1 MLSAPS
7 DLTKTRPGVGVSR
20 LRRLALL
27 IVATG
32 TLSCSAP
39 SPSSVGP
46 EASQGAPRATAS
58 AVPPSAV
65 PSSITTLSPAS
76 TATTRL
82 ATPTPATAT
91 PAASTPDPATPAP
104 RTAAPTPAPAAAPVN
119 SCGAAGNPWGY
130 NFCGG
135 SFIAA
140 PPANFC
146 AYFSCI
152 ASFWNGVGYVMQCA
166 DGMFSKSGGR
176 SGSCSSHGG
185 NSRALL
191 AP

>member
-1 MLSAPS
+1 MLAHPPCSVQSNDVLPRLAVRVSMLSAPS

-46 EASQGAPRATAS
+46 EASPGAPRATAS

-65 PSSITTLSPAS
+65 PSSITTPSPAS

-82 ATPTPATAT
+82 ATPTPPAAT

-119 SCGAAGNPWGY
+119 SCGAAGDPSGY
-130 NFCGG
+130 NFLGR
-135 SFIAA
+135 SVIPA
-140 PPANFC
+140 PPAHFC
-146 AYFSCI
+146 AYFRCI
-152 ASFWNGVGYVMQCA
+152 ASLWHAVGDVM
-166 DGMFSKSGGR
+166 R
-176 SGSCSSHGG
+176 
-185 NSRALL
+185 
-191 AP
+191 